1 MEAGRIKKTGSRHKR
16 GGAPPPRRPAP
27 VSCPLKTHA
36 DWGDQPQLFLRD
48 LLHLILGGALG
59 DVRGQGGVFLLLGL
73 DLGRQGVP
81 LGLGVLHLAVE
92 AAQLQSD
99 RRQNHQDQKLGED
112 ASSGPLLWRRPALAM
127 PPASFVKPSAVLGVF
142 IV

>member
-1 MEAGRIKKTGSRHKR
+1 MVFPLPWKRVVSKKTGSRHKR
-16 GGAPPPRRPAP
+16 GRRSASL
-27 VSCPLKTHA
+27 VARLRSVAHRKHTLIG
-36 DWGDQPQLFLRD
+36 GDQPQLFLRD

-92 AAQLQSD
+92 AA
-99 RRQNHQDQKLGED
+99 
-112 ASSGPLLWRRPALAM
+112 
-127 PPASFVKPSAVLGVF
+127 
-142 IV
+142 